1 MKIKFILKIPFI
13 MIILEMKVAFNQ
25 VMTKENILSILK
37 DSGCLDHFLSHFR
50 FLLEGGDNFMN
61 SPQNFK
67 WIGPYFHICIFST
80 S

>member
-1 MKIKFILKIPFI
+1 

-37 DSGCLDHFLSHFR
+37 DSCCLDHFLSHFW

-67 WIGPYFHICIFST
+67 
-80 S
+80 